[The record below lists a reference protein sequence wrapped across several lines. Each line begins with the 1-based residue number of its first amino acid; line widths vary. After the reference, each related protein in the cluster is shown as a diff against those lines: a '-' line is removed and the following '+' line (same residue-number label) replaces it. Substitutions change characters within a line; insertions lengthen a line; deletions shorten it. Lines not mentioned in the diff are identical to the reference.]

1 MRVLAMAAVAVV
13 GSAVL
18 VGAGDLALQLQ
29 GQVATLV
36 GFHLEGTPLFTL
48 QISIKQNCQGN
59 VFCLRYNVCNN
70 NCIVN
75 KIHIILTIS
84 YNY

>member
-1 MRVLAMAAVAVV
+1 MAAVAVV

-48 QISIKQNCQGN
+48 QISIKQNC
-59 VFCLRYNVCNN
+59 VVY
-70 NCIVN
+70 
-75 KIHIILTIS
+75 TI
-84 YNY
+84 